1 MDQKINLKE
10 LEKKAFISY
19 HQDGLVDIGLGLILL
34 TSVLSSTL
42 DEIGTSDSLR
52 QVIYIPLMLLCPLI
66 IYFGKKHIT
75 TPRLGYVKFASKR
88 QFKRKNAILIL
99 VNSFLITMI
108 ILTAAF
114 SQKIDVI
121 SDFLGIKTVYW
132 MAVFIS
138 LFIMA
143 VFSLLATFLDFRRLF
158 IIGAIFAIGE
168 PIYTILQE
176 FTNVKLIGLYAF
188 GIPGLILLIMGI
200 SILKK
205 FISKYHIPKHV

>member
-10 LEKKAFISY
+10 LERKAFISY
-19 HQDGLVDIGLGLILL
+19 HQDGLVDIGLGLIMLV
-34 TSVLSSTL
+34 SVLSSTL
-42 DEIGTSDSLR
+42 HEMGTSDSIR

-66 IYFGKKHIT
+66 IYLGKKYIT
-75 TPRLGYVKFASKR
+75 TPRLGYVKFGQKR
-88 QFKRKNAILIL
+88 QFKRKRAILIL
-99 VNSFLITMI
+99 VNAFLITMI

-114 SQKIDVI
+114 SQKIHVI

-143 VFSLLATFLDFRRLF
+143 VFSMLATFLDFKRLF
-158 IIGAIFAIGE
+158 VIGALFAIGE

-176 FTNVKLIGLYAF
+176 LTNTRLIGLYAY
-188 GIPGLILLIMGI
+188 GIPGLLLLIMGI
-200 SILKK
+200 FLLKK
-205 FISKYHIPKHV
+205 FIIEYHISKSE